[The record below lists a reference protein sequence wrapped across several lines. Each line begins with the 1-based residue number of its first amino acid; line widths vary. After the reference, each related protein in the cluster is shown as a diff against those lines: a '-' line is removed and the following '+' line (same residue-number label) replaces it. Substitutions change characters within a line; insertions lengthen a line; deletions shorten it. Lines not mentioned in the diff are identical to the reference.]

1 MDALL
6 LYALPVALRAGLAP
20 AWPGADRVALS
31 FLPLLVV
38 APTPWLP
45 CWIADEKH
53 EHVVRHAVYTLAFGV
68 GAASAV
74 RWDVVA
80 PAVAAGEAWAAP
92 LVAYLAVGT
101 FALAW
106 FTLSHVLENA
116 RLLPLYTH
124 QGDIA
129 VLPLTL
135 VAIATFAEA
144 VPDEAFQFSRA
155 VIFYVPVI
163 VAWATL
169 MFIAFTEF
177 ATSATTTHTHP
188 AFEFVA
194 QAGLVVGTV
203 HLALLEARAPPL
215 AFQVFPVVAAL
226 LCQLT
231 VRHADAPARAWRP
244 RLVRAATAA
253 GAGTALGAAWATRF
267 PPGLSYGIAV
277 YLCVTFA
284 LALRPL
290 AGPGRWVVPGAALAA
305 LISAAAFAPTLRPV
319 DAAVLPLGYYAAMH
333 VTALVAP

>member
-6 LYALPVALRAGLAP
+6 LYALPVVVRAGLAP
-20 AWPGADRVALS
+20 AWPGAGRVALS

-45 CWIADEKH
+45 RWIADEER
-53 EHVVRHAVYTLAFGV
+53 EHVARHAIYTLAFGV

-74 RWDVVA
+74 RWEVVA
-80 PAVAAGEAWAAP
+80 PAVAAGEAWAVP

-116 RLLPLYTH
+116 RVLPLYTH

-155 VIFYVPVI
+155 VVYYVPVI

-169 MFIAFTEF
+169 MFLAFTGF

-188 AFEFVA
+188 AFEFVG
-194 QAGLVVGTV
+194 QAGLVVGAV

-244 RLVRAATAA
+244 RLARAAAA
-253 GAGTALGAAWATRF
+253 GGAGAALGAAWATRF
-267 PPGLSYGIAV
+267 PSGLAYALAV
-277 YLCVTFA
+277 YLCVTCA

-290 AGPGRWVVPGAALAA
+290 AGAGRWVAPGAALAA
-305 LISAAAFAPTLRPV
+305 LVSAAAFAPALRPV
-319 DAAVLPLGYYAAMH
+319 DAAVLPLGYYAALQLA
-333 VTALVAP
+333 ALAAP